1 MQIDD
6 GPERAAVAQAEAAV
20 GQARAR
26 VEQLRKVGAIAANEA
41 LRQTEVSI
49 ERAQTELDRTAK
61 LVESRAVPAVE
72 FENAHIK

>member
-6 GPERAAVAQAEAAV
+6 GPERAAVAQAE
-20 GQARAR
+20 
-26 VEQLRKVGAIAANEA
+26 
-41 LRQTEVSI
+41 
-49 ERAQTELDRTAK
+49 LDSTAK